1 MYAGSNNGILHA
13 INAETGDE
21 EWGFVPPFIAA
32 KFPTMINA
40 EYDGS
45 LEGPSASESAGGSNA
60 IFGVDGSPVV
70 HDVFIKGLKPDGTPE
85 TEPSWHTLLFVPY
98 GRGGS
103 GFSVLDVTNPIV
115 EPTIGPL
122 HMFSVYND
130 MVNSKVYVM
139 NYKGEIVQDE
149 DGSEVLVMRRPNLIW
164 KDSRKLN
171 ELIFSLKMQ
180 KIMMKI

>member
-1 MYAGSNNGILHA
+1 MGICS
-13 INAETGDE
+13 T
-21 EWGFVPPFIAA
+21 FCAA

-60 IFGVDGSPVV
+60 IFGVDGSVV

-130 MVNSKVYVM
+130 MVNSYVM
-139 NYKGEIVQDE
+139 NYKV
-149 DGSEVLVMRRPNLIW
+149 
-164 KDSRKLN
+164 K
-171 ELIFSLKMQ
+171 
-180 KIMMKI
+180 